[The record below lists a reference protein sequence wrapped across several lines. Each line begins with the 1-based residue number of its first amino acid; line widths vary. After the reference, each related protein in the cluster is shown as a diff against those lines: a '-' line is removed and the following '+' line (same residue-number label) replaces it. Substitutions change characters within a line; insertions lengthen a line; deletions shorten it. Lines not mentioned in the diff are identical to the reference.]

1 MRIKLLMLIT
11 LSLVSLKPS
20 WANQDT
26 RAFREATKKEQLTL
40 YGKASKKALPKK
52 FSILSWNML
61 TGLKPAWQEEFGKLI
76 EGRDLVFLQET
87 YFDKA
92 KKDIFNS
99 NHFLWVTAT
108 AHVHIKSDIPSGTAV
123 GTQVEASK
131 KEVLFSKYYEP
142 IMNVKQ
148 SAVIATY
155 PIEGK
160 KEKLLVVNVHG
171 INFVDDLKY
180 FEQFLGIEKKI
191 RNHKGPIIF
200 GGDLNTSGYTKQKFI
215 NLIVQKHSLKE
226 VEFNPDTRRKFMS
239 YPLDHLYVRGIK
251 IISSKVIE
259 TPMASDHNALSAEME
274 IE

>member
-1 MRIKLLMLIT
+1 MRIKLLIFT
-11 LSLVSLKPS
+11 LLCLTSLRPALA
-20 WANQDT
+20 ANET
-26 RAFREATKKEQLTL
+26 RAFREATKKEQMIL

-52 FSILSWNML
+52 ISVLSWNML
-61 TGLKPAWQEEFGKLI
+61 TGLKPQWQEQFGKLI

-87 YFDKA
+87 YFDQT

-99 NHFLWVTAT
+99 NQFLWVTAT
-108 AHVHIKSDIPSGTAV
+108 AHVHLKTLIPSGTAV
-123 GTQVEASK
+123 GTHVEAVN

-148 SAVIATY
+148 SAVVATY

-160 KEKLLVVNVHG
+160 KEKLLVINVHG

-226 VEFNPDTRRKFMS
+226 VEFNPDSRRKFMS
-239 YPLDHLYVRGIK
+239 YPLDHLYVRGMK
-251 IISSKVIE
+251 IVSSKVIE
-259 TPMASDHNALSAEME
+259 TPTASDHNALSAEME

>member
-1 MRIKLLMLIT
+1 
-11 LSLVSLKPS
+11 
-20 WANQDT
+20 
-26 RAFREATKKEQLTL
+26 
-40 YGKASKKALPKK
+40 
-52 FSILSWNML
+52 ML
-61 TGLKPAWQEEFGKLI
+61 TGLKPAWQEEFRKLN

-92 KKDIFNS
+92 KKEIFNI

-108 AHVHIKSDIPSGTAV
+108 AHVHIKSGVPSGTAV

-160 KEKLLVVNVHG
+160 KEKLLVINVHG

-200 GGDLNTSGYTKQKFI
+200 GGDLNTLGYTKQKFI
-215 NLIVQKHSLKE
+215 NLIFKIDLMVSATLGKS
-226 VEFNPDTRRKFMS
+226 FRRKAPHGQYNLF
-239 YPLDHLYVRGIK
+239 R
-251 IISSKVIE
+251 
-259 TPMASDHNALSAEME
+259 
-274 IE
+274 